1 MSFTVLDHLHLA
13 EGEVKIDRMAEEI
26 VHGLLAVA
34 HRQGRDQDQDALVGD
49 LEDIL
54 LHLGRGKNTIN

>member
-1 MSFTVLDHLHLA
+1 
-13 EGEVKIDRMAEEI
+13 MAEEI

-34 HRQGRDQDQDALVGD
+34 HPQGRDQDQDALVGD

-54 LHLGRGKNTIN
+54 LHLGRGKNTFNWIWLRDYH

>member
-13 EGEVKIDRMAEEI
+13 EGEVKTDRTAEDI

-34 HRQGRDQDQDALVGD
+34 HPQGRDQDQDALVEG
-49 LEDIL
+49 LGDIL
-54 LHLGRGKNTIN
+54 LHLDLGKIYN